1 MNLNAVSV
9 LALLAL
15 FAGFGAVFVL
25 NSQAVA
31 QQQPPVSVPVPY
43 FFAPGDVVGVVNSF
57 LFVFVFSLLFFG
69 FGAPIALGLEG
80 AKYAHFLSIPLG
92 AMKFFDLA
100 FAVPQIFAA
109 MSATVLGQG
118 IIDDYRGVKTVFDY
132 WDDAIRYFALGAAVL
147 FVLLVFRPFVIG
159 FF

>member
-1 MNLNAVSV
+1 MNLNAISV

-15 FAGFGAVFVL
+15 FAGFAGVFVL
-25 NSQAVA
+25 NSQGAA
-31 QQQPPVSVPVPY
+31 QQQPLISVPVPY

-80 AKYAHFLSIPLG
+80 AKYAFLISAG
-92 AMKFFDLA
+92 GMKFFDLA

-109 MSATVLGQG
+109 MAATVLGRG

-132 WDDAIRYFALGAAVL
+132 WDSALGYLALGVAVL